1 MDQEVCGGLGL
12 FGSIGL
18 FMLVVICHM
27 GLLICESGY
36 VGGWFWLISV
46 ITCIL
51 DHFNGVWEVF

>member
-18 FMLVVICHM
+18 FMLVMIYHM

-36 VGGWFWLISV
+36 VGGWF
-46 ITCIL
+46 
-51 DHFNGVWEVF
+51 